1 MDEIDLVNKHTILVV
16 DDTPDNLA
24 LMIGLL
30 KDDYKVKIA
39 YNGERAL
46 KIARSA
52 SPPDL
57 ILLDVMMPDMD
68 GYEVCRQLK
77 LDPKTM
83 NIPLVFISAKA
94 EVEDE
99 RKGLELGAIDYITK
113 PISPPIV
120 LARIKNHLALKA
132 MADFLRDQND
142 WDTAERLAFTLKGAS
157 GNVSVSG
164 LQQFAEKLESAI
176 QERRLHKQADAQSG
190 ELTTSFDHIIDE
202 LGQKL
207 PQDQDLAAPS
217 AEQIKLK
224 AVCARLE
231 TLLAE
236 DDAAAAKLLD
246 AHAELLK
253 AAFPAQYQQ
262 IDDNIRSFNF
272 DAALVVLRGVSHQ
285 PLTLV
290 GMQETPA

>member
-1 MDEIDLVNKHTILVV
+1 MDEIDLANKHTILVV

-68 GYEVCRQLK
+68 GYEVCRQIK

-83 NIPLVFISAKA
+83 NIPVVFISAKA

-99 RKGLELGAIDYITK
+99 RKGLEMGAIDYITK

-142 WDTAERLAFTLKGAS
+142 WDTAERLAFTLKGTS
-157 GNVSVSG
+157 GMVSVSG
-164 LQQFAEKLESAI
+164 LQQFAEKLELAI
-176 QERRLHKQADAQSG
+176 QERRELKQADAQASG
-190 ELTTSFDHIIDE
+190 LTTSFDHIIEE
-202 LGQKL
+202 LEQKM
-207 PQDQDLAAPS
+207 PQEPAAQS
-217 AEQIKLK
+217 ADQIKLK
-224 AVCARLE
+224 AVCAKLE

-253 AAFPAQYQQ
+253 AAFPEQYQQ
-262 IDDNIRSFNF
+262 IHDSIRAF
-272 DAALVVLRGVSHQ
+272 DFEAALLALREALHQ
-285 PLTLV
+285 PLAMV
-290 GMQETPA
+290 GMQEMQG